1 MGEDPRTD
9 SSLLEEAIEIA
20 VEAHRGQLDRAG
32 QPYILHP
39 LRVMCRMQTPA
50 EKMVA
55 ILHDVVEDTDWTL
68 DALRKRGFPE
78 EIVQAVDCLT
88 KREGEP
94 YQALID
100 RAKQN
105 PLARRVKLGD
115 LEDNM
120 DVRRNANLTEKDLE
134 RLNKYRNAWEE
145 LSEASC

>member
-1 MGEDPRTD
+1 
-9 SSLLEEAIEIA
+9 
-20 VEAHRGQLDRAG
+20 LDRAG

-55 ILHDVVEDTDWTL
+55 IWHDVVEDTDWTL